1 MEASVERVVE
11 TLHRASLDANDA
23 QNATTS
29 SSDTPAVDA
38 IRPTPDRAL
47 RLGLVDGRDI
57 VGKFACYDKQQ
68 NILLVQAREHRKAAA
83 STSERSLGTVI
94 VPWKWVRT
102 CHSDLP
108 S

>member
-1 MEASVERVVE
+1 MEDSVERVVE

-23 QNATTS
+23 PSAAVS
-29 SSDTPAVDA
+29 SSDTTAVDD
-38 IRPTPDRAL
+38 IRPMLDRDL
-47 RLGLVDGRDI
+47 RVGLVDGRDI

-68 NILLVQAREHRKAAA
+68 NILLAQARELRRAAA

-102 CHSDLP
+102 CHCDLP